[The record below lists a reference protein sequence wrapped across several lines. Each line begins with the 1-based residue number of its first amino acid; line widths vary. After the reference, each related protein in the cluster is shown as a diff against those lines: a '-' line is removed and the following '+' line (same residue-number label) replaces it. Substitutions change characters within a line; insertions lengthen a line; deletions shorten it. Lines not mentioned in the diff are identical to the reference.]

1 MGNRE
6 SVALSS
12 MRAIADANIEDREGE
27 VGDGGEG
34 VGEAISDRD
43 LRRSSIQLS
52 SRDSS
57 VWHSTDDVSR
67 IGVVGGTVGGGL
79 WGCHQIQTLWYFCH

>member
-27 VGDGGEG
+27 GGEG
-34 VGEAISDRD
+34 VREAISDRD

-79 WGCHQIQTLWYFCH
+79 WGVPSDPDALVFL

>member
-34 VGEAISDRD
+34 VGEAFSDRD

-79 WGCHQIQTLWYFCH
+79 WGVPSDPDALVFL

>member
-1 MGNRE
+1 MSVIRVAVELGLPKLPHGSNPNGEASNGFDVGRPDGHTSNWEGGMGNRE

-34 VGEAISDRD
+34 VG
-43 LRRSSIQLS
+43 RRS
-52 SRDSS
+52 
-57 VWHSTDDVSR
+57 V
-67 IGVVGGTVGGGL
+67 TV
-79 WGCHQIQTLWYFCH
+79 T

>member
-27 VGDGGEG
+27 VGEGGEK
-34 VGEAISDRD
+34 VREAISDRD

-79 WGCHQIQTLWYFCH
+79 WGVPSDPDALVFL